1 MKFLKTLTTFSLIFA
16 LFTLH
21 IEGRAIAFSTSFSA
35 QPVEQD
41 VAPEGEYVET
51 VATPNATDA
60 AGNSSKN
67 ALDYRESRQDPGKLT
82 INQIMILVLLLTGP
96 TVGVVCISQ
105 TSGKLFAAGA
115 AIYLIM
121 EIMNYK
127 SYKEAVQS
135 HKEMYAELTDDA
147 AVNTEQ
153 IDAFITAESME
164 TAAADAIK
172 KRASNTMILAIAVT
186 VAAAASIVEAILG
199 TTTYTTCMTASYGTA
214 CTACEQADIAIQS
227 CRVPCSAMVSCAPAA
242 ALAAGCLAQS
252 APVKRVDPLNEYG
265 PQLYASNEKS
275 QSELDIV
282 SSFMKE
288 TEGEYNRFLPDHN
301 SDNQDQMKKMISS
314 MFNQFIS
321 SAVAGDEEGVAAKG
335 GVLGGFGI
343 TLAALGAALAIF
355 LPAQVTFLN
364 KLGNGYIRGAYF
376 GVLAAFAWAAYAELN
391 KAEKK
396 LRENAG
402 IYKSLY
408 ERLMEAM
415 NSTSRFA
422 NMDGVNNGIRDRIKG
437 YQGVRDQMN
446 NPPNGAL
453 CLVGNLGAQTVDENC
468 SCRQNNTCS
477 KVDFSGVD
485 FSSQGLPGFFGQTTS
500 GLQAG
505 ANSAFSGNLAGAN
518 GAFAGIA
525 NNAAN
530 LRKLNDRLKGKAA
543 AQLDAL
549 NKGKSKTNFKKLE
562 DDLAKQLEKIAPSI
576 IKSASSKNGS
586 ALAALGV
593 GTSGIG
599 GSGFGGKPEELKPKD
614 MLASVNQAAVAAP
627 KSTGAA
633 DPLAGFNFDFP
644 KAGSGDGSEGIGAD
658 GGALSQGD
666 ALNEFENN
674 ESDINDRKSESIFKI
689 ITFRYFK
696 SAYPRF
702 FDKDK
707 QEQEKPTLE

>member
-1 MKFLKTLTTFSLIFA
+1 MKFLKTLTTLSLIFA

-35 QPVEQD
+35 QPANQD
-41 VAPEGEYVET
+41 VAPEGEFVET
-51 VATPNATDA
+51 VATPNATDSV
-60 AGNSSKN
+60 GNSSKN
-67 ALDYRESRQDPGKLT
+67 ALDYRESRQEPGKLT
-82 INQIMILVLLLTGP
+82 INQIMVLVLLLTGP
-96 TVGVVCISQ
+96 TVGIVCISQ

-153 IDAFITAESME
+153 VDAFMAAESME
-164 TAAADAIK
+164 LAAADAIK
-172 KRASNTMILAIAVT
+172 KRKSNTSTLAIAVT

-242 ALAAGCLAQS
+242 ALAAGCLASS
-252 APVKRVDPLNEYG
+252 APVKRIDPLNEYG
-265 PQLYASNEKS
+265 PQLYASNESS
-275 QSELDIV
+275 QNELSIV

-288 TEGEYNRFLPDHN
+288 TEGEYDRYNLEKVTN
-301 SDNQDQMKKMISS
+301 NKDQVKQMIEL
-314 MFNQFIS
+314 MVNQFIS
-321 SAVAGDEEGVAAKG
+321 TASAGDDKGVAAKG

-364 KLGNGYIRGAYF
+364 KLGNGYIRAAYF
-376 GVLAAFAWAAYAELN
+376 GVLATFAWLAVAELG
-391 KAEKK
+391 KAEDK

-408 ERLMEAM
+408 ERLLAAM
-415 NSTSRFA
+415 NSSSRFA
-422 NMDGVNNGIRDRIKG
+422 NMDGVNSGIRDRISG

-453 CLVGNLGAQTVDENC
+453 CLVGNLGEQTVDENC

-485 FSSQGLPGFFGQTTS
+485 FSGQGLPGFFGQTTS

-518 GAFAGIA
+518 GAFAGIGS
-525 NNAAN
+525 NAAN
-530 LRKLNDRLKGKAA
+530 LRKLNDRLKAKAA

-549 NKGKSKTNFKKLE
+549 NKGKSKTDFKKLE
-562 DDLAKQLEKIAPSI
+562 DGLTKQLEKIAPSI
-576 IKSASSKNGS
+576 IKSASAKNGS
-586 ALAALGV
+586 TLAALGV
-593 GTSGIG
+593 GTTGI
-599 GSGFGGKPEELKPKD
+599 GSGFGGKPEDLKPKD
-614 MLASVNQAAVAAP
+614 MLASVNQAVAATP

-633 DPLAGFNFDFP
+633 DPLAGFKFDFP
-644 KAGSGDGSEGIGAD
+644 QNGSADSADGGIGAE
-658 GGALSQGD
+658 GALSQGD

-674 ESDINDRKSESIFKI
+674 ESDINDRKSENIFKI

-702 FDKDK
+702 FDEDK
-707 QEQEKPTLE
+707 KEEVKPTLE